1 VVALRIRA
9 FVVLIAISAAACGEA
24 SDQARQAGSV
34 QAETGGIAVV
44 GVTSGA
50 TTLLPPL
57 AAAALDFELGANLF
71 LALNFAVWES
81 GHLEY
86 PTSHPLALAKSWTL
100 ESGDASLTY
109 VLDSSHR
116 WSDGK
121 PVRAADVV
129 FTYGLLADTALAL
142 PLSSTTERLDSVV
155 AVNDS
160 TVTFH
165 FDGAYPGMLFD
176 TGVGIIPEH
185 VYGAVPPERMRGMPE
200 PESADGPLVV
210 SGPFGLAEWQ
220 PTDRIVL
227 ERNAASALQPRL
239 DRIVI
244 RVLPDETARTAELR
258 SGELDVVQ
266 IGSFRAAYRLSQ
278 EPGIQILRIEQ
289 RGFDYIA
296 WNPEGHPAFADVRV
310 RTALSLALDRSSMIE
325 ALDMSDYAE
334 PAFGPYGSL
343 FPHLATPSQDEPAHD
358 PERAA
363 ALLEEAGWTDVD
375 GDGVREK
382 NGASL
387 SFLLSTTA
395 GSDRR
400 EGAVQIIQSQ
410 LAEVGVRAE
419 VQVEEFRSLLGRA
432 MAGEYEAA
440 LLGWQVGLD
449 PDISMFWRDAE
460 SPFNLVGFANDDVSA
475 LIDSARGHAT
485 AESAAPFWRQA
496 GEEIASEYP
505 YAWLWFF
512 DLPLA
517 VGPRVRDVRVSVT
530 GFGIGMSSWWI
541 PSDLRRR
548 PR

>member
-1 VVALRIRA
+1 M
-9 FVVLIAISAAACGEA
+9 
-24 SDQARQAGSV
+24 
-34 QAETGGIAVV
+34 
-44 GVTSGA
+44 
-50 TTLLPPL
+50 
-57 AAAALDFELGANLF
+57 
-71 LALNFAVWES
+71 
-81 GHLEY
+81 
-86 PTSHPLALAKSWTL
+86 
-100 ESGDASLTY
+100 
-109 VLDSSHR
+109 LDSSHR
-116 WSDGK
+116 WSDGE

-129 FTYGLLADTALAL
+129 FTYGLLADTSLAL
-142 PLSSTTERLDSVV
+142 PLSSTTERLDSLV

-160 TVTFH
+160 IVTFY

-185 VYGAVPPERMRGMPE
+185 VYGAVPPEQMRGMPE
-200 PESADGPLVV
+200 LEDAESQLVV

-227 ERNAASALQPRL
+227 ERNPLSALTPRL

-258 SGELDVVQ
+258 AGELDVVQ

-278 EPGIQILRIEQ
+278 EPGIEILRIEQ

-296 WNPEGHPAFADVRV
+296 WNPGGHPAFADVRV
-310 RTALSLALDRSSMIE
+310 RTALSLALDRSSIIA
-325 ALDMSDYAE
+325 ALDMSDWAE

-343 FPHLATPSQDEPAHD
+343 FPHLATPPPDEPAHD

-382 NGASL
+382 DGASL
-387 SFLLSTTA
+387 HFLLSTTA

-440 LLGWQVGLD
+440 LLGWQIGLD

-475 LIDSARGHAT
+475 LIDSAQGHAT

-517 VGPRVRDVRVSVT
+517 VGPRVRDVRVPVT
-530 GFGIGMSSWWI
+530 GFGTGMSSWWI
-541 PSDLRRR
+541 PSDFRRL

>member
-1 VVALRIRA
+1 LRIRA
-9 FVVLIAISAAACGEA
+9 LVVVAAIFAAACGE
-24 SDQARQAGSV
+24 STDPTPQSGSE
-34 QAETGGIAVV
+34 QAESGGTAVV
-44 GVTSGA
+44 GVSSGA

-57 AAAALDFELGANLF
+57 AAAALDFELGGNLF

-86 PTSHPLALAKSWTL
+86 PAPHPLALAKSWAL
-100 ESGDASLTY
+100 ESRDASLTY
-109 VLDSSHR
+109 VLDPSHR
-116 WSDGK
+116 WSDGE

-129 FTYGLLADTALAL
+129 YTYDLLADTALAL

-160 TVTFH
+160 TVTFY
-165 FDGAYPGMLFD
+165 FDREYPGMLFD
-176 TGVGIIPEH
+176 TGIGIIPEH
-185 VYGAVPPERMRGMPE
+185 IYGAVPRELMRGMPE
-200 PESADGPLVV
+200 TEGVDGPLVV
-210 SGPFGLAEWQ
+210 SGPFGLTEWQ

-227 ERNAASALQPRL
+227 ERNAASPIQPHL

-258 SGELDVVQ
+258 SGELDVAQ

-278 EPGIQILRIEQ
+278 VPEIEILRIEQ

-310 RTALSLALDRSSMIE
+310 RKALSLALDRSSMIA
-325 ALDMSDYAE
+325 ALDMSAYAE

-343 FPHLATPSQDEPAHD
+343 FPPLVTPPPDEPAFD

-363 ALLEEAGWTDVD
+363 ALLEEAGWTDLD

-382 NGASL
+382 DGGSL

-432 MAGEYEAA
+432 MAGDYEAA
-440 LLGWQVGLD
+440 LLGWQIGLD

-460 SPFNLVGFANDDVSA
+460 SPFNLVGFSSEDVSA
-475 LIDSARGHAT
+475 LIDSARTHAT
-485 AESAAPFWRQA
+485 AQSAAPLWRQA
-496 GEEIASEYP
+496 GEAIASEYP

-517 VGPRVRDVRVSVT
+517 VGPRVRDVRVPVT
-530 GFGIGMSSWWI
+530 GFGTGMASWWI
-541 PSDLRRR
+541 PSDLRRM